1 MIKKLLIKIENRMI
15 GRIGLQRMFEM
26 LHRISVRGMNYMK
39 GHTVGESGEL
49 WAMSYVNLKLQET
62 KGISPSQAELSTP
75 GESVTPDSS
84 AMPGSSA
91 TETSALPLIFD
102 VGANKGYYA
111 ECLFREFGND
121 MRLLCFEPA
130 RQSHTNLSE
139 TLKSIPPAEAIQI
152 GFGKVNAQIELHYN
166 HEGSTIATLYPMADM
181 DNQVALDQ
189 KEVIEVRRIEDYC
202 REEGI
207 KKIDFLKVDVEG
219 AEYDVLEGCGE
230 MLNNGAIRFVQ
241 FEFGPNNMV
250 SKTYMKDF
258 FRVLKHYRIYRIV
271 QNGVR
276 EIPQYHEII
285 EIPLV
290 VNFLAEYRA

>member
-15 GRIGLQRMFEM
+15 GRMRLQRMFEM

-39 GHTVGESGEL
+39 GHTVHESGEL
-49 WAMSYVNLKLQET
+49 YAMGYVNRKLKET
-62 KGISPSQAELSTP
+62 ATANSGK
-75 GESVTPDSS
+75 
-84 AMPGSSA
+84 PGSDS
-91 TETSALPLIFD
+91 LPLIFD

-111 ECLFREFGND
+111 ECLFKEFGND
-121 MRLLCFEPA
+121 MQLLCFEPA
-130 RQSHTNLSE
+130 RQSHQNLSE
-139 TLKSIPPAEAIQI
+139 TLKAVPPAKAIQI
-152 GFGKVNAQIELHYN
+152 GFGKVNEQIELHYN

-181 DNQVALDQ
+181 DNKVALDQ
-189 KEVIEVRRIEDYC
+189 KEVIDVRRIEDYC
-202 REEGI
+202 KEEGI
-207 KKIDFLKVDVEG
+207 EKIDFLKVDVEG

-230 MLNNGAIRFVQ
+230 MLKNGAIRFVQ

-276 EIPQYHEII
+276 ELPQYHEIL

-290 VNFLAEYRA
+290 VNFLAEYKSKAGL

>member
-1 MIKKLLIKIENRMI
+1 MIKKFLIKIENRMI
-15 GRIGLQRMFEM
+15 GRIRLQRMFEM

-49 WAMSYVNLKLQET
+49 WAMGYVNRKLTEARQ
-62 KGISPSQAELSTP
+62 
-75 GESVTPDSS
+75 SS
-84 AMPGSSA
+84 DQVGSSKA
-91 TETSALPLIFD
+91 SVSSGKGEKDSTSPLPLIFD

-111 ECLFREFGND
+111 ECLFKEFGND
-121 MRLLCFEPA
+121 MKLLCFEPA
-130 RQSHTNLSE
+130 RQSHANLSE
-139 TLKSIPPAEAIQI
+139 TLKTIPPAQAIQI
-152 GFGKVNAQIELHYN
+152 GFGKVNEKIELHYN

-181 DNQVALDQ
+181 DNKVALDQ
-189 KEVIEVRRIEDYC
+189 KEVIDVRRIEDYC
-202 REEGI
+202 KEEGI
-207 KKIDFLKVDVEG
+207 DTIDFLKVDVEG
-219 AEYDVLEGCGE
+219 AEYDVLEGCGK
-230 MLNNGAIRFVQ
+230 MLTNGSIRFVQ

-276 EIPQYHEII
+276 EIPQYHEIL

-290 VNFLAEYRA
+290 VNFLAEYKG